1 MGGVVRQAAMTAGDP
16 VSAWGGAAG
25 AGTGVVTSRRSP
37 GAGQIH
43 VCVTAAWDRVQ
54 QPDEGGQRGA
64 VEISVDM
71 QFRRVEET
79 GDAQPTVVVYASCAS
94 MHRMAGSLGHRSMP
108 LSSNG
113 LTVWPD
119 GLKLPSIPTCPP

>member
-1 MGGVVRQAAMTAGDP
+1 MTAGDP

-79 GDAQPTVVVYASCAS
+79 GDAQPTVVVYGRFEVEGVWDIDIVRDAHVDSPKGASNT
-94 MHRMAGSLGHRSMP
+94 M
-108 LSSNG
+108 
-113 LTVWPD
+113 
-119 GLKLPSIPTCPP
+119 